1 MLLGTLG
8 GKGTIRAGEGTVRTY
23 FERDLKIHR
32 KKIYLIMC
40 GYLCIAFAD
49 VNS

>member
-23 FERDLKIHR
+23 FERNLKIHR
-32 KKIYLIMC
+32 KKIYKSK
-40 GYLCIAFAD
+40 YLQNTSI
-49 VNS
+49 